1 MAGNIA
7 KRPNGKWR
15 SRYRDDA
22 GKEHARHFDRKID
35 AQQWLDEQT
44 SRLLTGTHVAPRHA
58 KLTVGQWCDTWL
70 DGYRGN
76 RDSTVRQAET
86 HIKRIKAAFSTMPL
100 GSVRPSQVRTWC
112 AQMSAEGLEDSYVYA
127 LHARLAQVYADA
139 VHDGLVAKSPCSR
152 RTSPAAGKQRPYV
165 CTTEQMWALHD
176 ALPERLRAAVLLG
189 AFAGLRDA
197 EVCGLRVSEID
208 FMRGVINPSVQYP
221 ADDLKTET
229 SKTPLPI
236 PQSLALALSAHV
248 AKWSAGGFVLVNEW
262 GDQLAPWTLQR
273 AIRLAR
279 AKVPGLPPDFRFHD
293 LRHYLASMLIASGA
307 DVKVVQARLRHAS
320 AKTTLDTYAHLWPDS
335 DESTRSAI
343 DAVMTARSEP
353 PGKQRECLDV
363 TRPNGSEVAA
373 VECGDLGD
381 AQPLGEGDD

>member
-7 KRPNGKWR
+7 KRTNGKWR
-15 SRYRDDA
+15 ARYRDES
-22 GKEHARHFDRKID
+22 GKEHARHFLRKID
-35 AQQWLDEQT
+35 AQIWLDEQT
-44 SRLLTGTHVAPRHA
+44 SRLLAGTHVAPKHA
-58 KLTVGQWCDTWL
+58 KITVGQWCDTWL

-76 RDSTVRQAET
+76 RESTVRQAAT
-86 HIKRIKAAFSTMPL
+86 HIKRIKAAFGAMPL
-100 GSVRPSQVRTWC
+100 GSVRPSHVRTWC
-112 AQMSAEGLEDSYVYA
+112 AQLAAEGLEDSYVYA
-127 LHARLAQVYADA
+127 LHARLAQVFADA

-152 RTSPAAGKQRPYV
+152 RTSPGAGKQRPYV

-176 ALPERLRAAVLLG
+176 AFPERLRAAVLLG

-197 EVCGLRVSEID
+197 EVCGLRVGDID
-208 FMRGVINPSVQYP
+208 FMRGIINPAVQYP
-221 ADDLKTET
+221 AQPLKTDA
-229 SKTPLPI
+229 SRAGLPI

-248 AKWSAGGFVLVNEW
+248 AQWSAEGSVFVNEW
-262 GDQLAPWTLQR
+262 GDQLAPWTMQR
-273 AIRLAR
+273 AIRAAR

-343 DAVMTARSEP
+343 DAVMMARLRAF
-353 PGKQRECLDV
+353 RE
-363 TRPNGSEVAA
+363 AA
-373 VECGDLGD
+373 
-381 AQPLGEGDD
+381 